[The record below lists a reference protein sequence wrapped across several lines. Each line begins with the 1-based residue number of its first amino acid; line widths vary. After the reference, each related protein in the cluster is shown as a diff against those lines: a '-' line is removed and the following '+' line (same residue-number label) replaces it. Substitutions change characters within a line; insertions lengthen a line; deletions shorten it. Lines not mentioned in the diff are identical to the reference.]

1 MIPQCCI
8 IHCNIACLAL
18 FGKFYLFPLQREWGI
33 TPSAGV
39 VRVQILH
46 KYKIKRIKSISI
58 YNMWMEHFRIYI
70 ETGRLGLVLKVK
82 KNINVFLFFPL
93 AKFFHLLRRKVL
105 SGALLSSLYFSVC
118 LPHNDFGYI
127 LAPYDLADR
136 KTFCCTLDVQK
147 MFVIQR
153 SEGAL
158 VK

>member
-1 MIPQCCI
+1 MDGTFQDIHRDRSVGVGFKSEKKHKCIP
-8 IHCNIACLAL
+8 
-18 FGKFYLFPLQREWGI
+18 
-33 TPSAGV
+33 
-39 VRVQILH
+39 
-46 KYKIKRIKSISI
+46 
-58 YNMWMEHFRIYI
+58 
-70 ETGRLGLVLKVK
+70 
-82 KNINVFLFFPL
+82 FFPL

-136 KTFCCTLDVQK
+136 KTLRCTLDVQK